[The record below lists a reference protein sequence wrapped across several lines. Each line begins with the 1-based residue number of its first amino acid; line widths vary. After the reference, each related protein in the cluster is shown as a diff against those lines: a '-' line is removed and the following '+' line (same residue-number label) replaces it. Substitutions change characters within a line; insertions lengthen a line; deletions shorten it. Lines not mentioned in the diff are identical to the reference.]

1 MISFERSE
9 KEIKEKKEQL
19 LACSSHSF
27 SPFRPIATA
36 KLFSVLQPKTHNL
49 ERTKGKIAF
58 YSYICLC
65 FMTADCQIHFT
76 RATDFFRINYYK
88 AS

>member
-9 KEIKEKKEQL
+9 KEIKEKKER
-19 LACSSHSF
+19 A
-27 SPFRPIATA
+27 FRPRFPIFPPSLPTATA
-36 KLFSVLQPKTHNL
+36 KPFTVSQPKPHNL

-58 YSYICLC
+58 YSHICSC

-76 RATDFFRINYYK
+76 RATDFFKITQET
-88 AS
+88 